1 MSFELLF
8 DDIVRER
15 GLSSAPDLAI
25 ARAAARLLAADDG
38 SPVEAAAAVAK
49 LLAMLPPKTASPVM
63 NLSSLTDEEV
73 SLFERLIK
81 KIHGQPVEP
90 IPTIQVEFVNPA
102 PADDSAEEARRLRDD
117 LQVARGR
124 IEALEQMLGSGP
136 QKPKC

>member
-25 ARAAARLLAADDG
+25 ARAAALLLAADDG

-63 NLSSLTDEEV
+63 NLSLLTDEEV
-73 SLFERLIK
+73 SLFAPR
-81 KIHGQPVEP
+81 EP
-90 IPTIQVEFVNPA
+90 WLAAF
-102 PADDSAEEARRLRDD
+102 SSGYLRIAY
-117 LQVARGR
+117 Q
-124 IEALEQMLGSGP
+124 
-136 QKPKC
+136 